1 MKLNLFL
8 PLFAVVLARAAAP
21 AAPSA
26 VSWIAWCGGVLAYG
40 WINPGDVTLWRDTMH
55 FIFATVLGA
64 PFPLGGELTG
74 IPATVVSFAV
84 AAGIYLVVAW
94 PLRRR
99 RSS

>member
-1 MKLNLFL
+1 MPIPKPRHWRAPL
-8 PLFAVVLARAAAP
+8 PIGAGAILIVA
-21 AAPSA
+21 
-26 VSWIAWCGGVLAYG
+26 SWIAWCGGVLAYG

-64 PFPLGGELTG
+64 PFPLGGDLTSV
-74 IPATVVSFAV
+74 PATVVSFAV